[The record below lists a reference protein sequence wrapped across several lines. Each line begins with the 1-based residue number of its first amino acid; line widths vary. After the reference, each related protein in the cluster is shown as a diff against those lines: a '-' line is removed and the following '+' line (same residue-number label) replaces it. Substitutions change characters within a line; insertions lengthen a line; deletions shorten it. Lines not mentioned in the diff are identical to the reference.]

1 MINLMIQKS
10 APDTSDFLIFILIL
24 FAFLFILLILN
35 NLIDWLRTRP
45 WKRNIPPIE
54 GSSEEDDGEMNI
66 RGKNKTE
73 IYNNCNID
81 GEILIKPAK

>member
-54 GSSEEDDGEMNI
+54 GSSEEDDGE
-66 RGKNKTE
+66 KNKTE